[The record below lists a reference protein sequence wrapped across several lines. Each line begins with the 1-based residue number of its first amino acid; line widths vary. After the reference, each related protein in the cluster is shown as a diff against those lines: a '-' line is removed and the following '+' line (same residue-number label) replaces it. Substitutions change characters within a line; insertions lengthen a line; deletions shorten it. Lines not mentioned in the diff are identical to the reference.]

1 MAAKQQAVEILGPAF
16 LHGKSLRNGRC
27 VKEPGLLKADWG
39 RPKLWWE
46 WLEGPYLGAS
56 SKKVLLERLK
66 WISMIWDFSGL
77 VRIPNVGRI
86 SWKLSTW
93 HIRQDPLDWKSG
105 LASAAKSAAG
115 DFMGQFWDD
124 EKWLDRG
131 NIQDRNDC
139 DECCQTLK
147 LITQKINLGQSSPI
161 ISNPRKACS
170 GHWGVHSLSSW
181 TIHFPNTGLRM
192 VKQVTWS
199 SIFETGWNLPSGG
212 PTVGWLEQHRGY
224 DLEQQQASAWPR
236 RGTYRRC
243 LTKYSEMFSL
253 VKLMRSD
260 VKREK
265 ERHGCWIFFCRCMC
279 FWQSFRP
286 AVWCI
291 IARCFM
297 MLKETKLMRKSTQTG
312 TKKNG

>member
-1 MAAKQQAVEILGPAF
+1 MDCLHLDGRQAAAVEILGRYNPPW
-16 LHGKSLRNGRC
+16 KSLRNGRC

-46 WLEGPYLGAS
+46 WLEGPYLGDLQRRCCW
-56 SKKVLLERLK
+56 KDWNEYP
-66 WISMIWDFSGL
+66 WFWDFSRL

-139 DECCQTLK
+139 DECCPTLK
-147 LITQKINLGQSSPI
+147 LITHTKDQLVGHALQSI
-161 ISNPRKACS
+161 FNPRKACS

-192 VKQVTWS
+192 VKQVTS
-199 SIFETGWNLPSGG
+199 SCIFETCGNLLSGA
-212 PTVGWLEQHRGY
+212 PPLVGWSNTEV
-224 DLEQQQASAWPR
+224 
-236 RGTYRRC
+236 
-243 LTKYSEMFSL
+243 M
-253 VKLMRSD
+253 
-260 VKREK
+260 
-265 ERHGCWIFFCRCMC
+265 I
-279 FWQSFRP
+279 
-286 AVWCI
+286 
-291 IARCFM
+291 
-297 MLKETKLMRKSTQTG
+297 
-312 TKKNG
+312 

>member
-1 MAAKQQAVEILGPAF
+1 MAVVWRNLDYWKQIGEDLNYGGNGWKDRILA
-16 LHGKSLRNGRC
+16 HHHN
-27 VKEPGLLKADWG
+27 
-39 RPKLWWE
+39 
-46 WLEGPYLGAS
+46 
-56 SKKVLLERLK
+56 KVLLERLK
-66 WISMIWDFSGL
+66 WISMIWDFSRL

-86 SWKLSTW
+86 SWNLSTL

-139 DECCQTLK
+139 DECCPTLK
-147 LITQKINLGQSSPI
+147 LITHKRSILDDHLQSSPI
-161 ISNPRKACS
+161 LERLVRVTEVYTPHQAGQSTFQIL
-170 GHWGVHSLSSW
+170 GWG
-181 TIHFPNTGLRM
+181 
-192 VKQVTWS
+192 WS
-199 SIFETGWNLPSGG
+199 SRSPGWNLPSGG
-212 PTVGWLEQHRGY
+212 PTVGRLEQHRGY
-224 DLEQQQASAWPR
+224 DLEQQQSSPWPR

-243 LTKYSEMFSL
+243 LTNYSEMFSL
-253 VKLMRSD
+253 VKLMRND

-265 ERHGCWIFFCRCMC
+265 ERRGCWIFCRCLY
-279 FWQSFRP
+279 FLQSCRS